1 MCVRSVM
8 SYSTY
13 RPGIRLLFNY
23 LKNDLLA
30 YTFAG
35 KASRVLDAATFRPV
49 NFDHWDYVGRVELS
63 QVPAFFFSSK
73 KGIFFFER
81 GIIRQIWNKR
91 SFGLTKIFGSDC
103 LLAATT
109 LVDSK
114 YVRFDNIIS
123 INLADY
129 SISLFSTPLRH
140 QVHQIDAIDENI
152 YVTETYH
159 NSIAVLD
166 KNGNLLRRFYP
177 SGRGLHKPRSENYK
191 HFNSV
196 FSDGKQIFLLAHNKG
211 ISVHEGKK
219 ITGRRSEVITLD
231 STERVIDCQ
240 TVEAVNGHNIYVD
253 ECGRRFFC
261 DSGGGNCLCLDQK
274 VLFKMPGV
282 YVRGLAVASDLIFV
296 GGSKIGD
303 RDIREN
309 ADANIFIL
317 DTQRFEKQG
326 EFTIKGVGQIYDI
339 RLSGG
344 DFAMSSSRGGVHH
357 EK

>member
-1 MCVRSVM
+1 MCARSAM

-13 RPGIRLLFNY
+13 RLVIRLLFNY

-35 KASRVLDAATFRPV
+35 KAGRVLDAAMFSPV
-49 NFDHWDYVGRVELS
+49 KFDRWNYVGGVEIS
-63 QVPAFFFSSK
+63 KVPAFFFSSK
-73 KGIFFFER
+73 KGVFFFER
-81 GIIRQIWNKR
+81 GVIRQIWNKR
-91 SFGLTKIFGSDC
+91 SFGLAKIFGRDC

-109 LVDSK
+109 LVDST

-166 KNGNLLRRFYP
+166 KNGNLLRRFCP
-177 SGRGLHKPRSENYK
+177 SGRGLHKPRSGNYK

-211 ISVHEGKK
+211 ISVHEGKE

-231 STERVIDCQ
+231 STEQLIDCQ
-240 TVEAVNGHNIYVD
+240 AIEAVNGHNIYVD

-261 DSGGGNCLCLDQK
+261 DSGGRNCLCMDDK

-282 YVRGLAVASDLIFV
+282 YVRGLAIGRDLALV

-317 DTQRFEKQG
+317 DTQRFKKQG
-326 EFTIKGVGQIYDI
+326 EFTIKGVGQVYDI

-344 DFAMSSSRGGVHH
+344 DFAMSSSRGGAHH
-357 EK
+357 GK